1 MNIAFNDIQLHIL
14 ILLPGNF
21 RSETFQ
27 LFRSM
32 FATGCWIEGRRNQVL
47 NLPVTSRLMT
57 SLLDFLYTDELKVGF
72 GDDPEFFCN
81 LLVTADQFL
90 IPRLIQVNITMLPT

>member
-1 MNIAFNDIQLHIL
+1 
-14 ILLPGNF
+14 
-21 RSETFQ
+21 
-27 LFRSM
+27 M

-57 SLLDFLYTDELKVGF
+57 SLLDFLYTDELKVGS

-90 IPRLIQVNITMLPT
+90 IPRLIQVSFFIVPPSKTRTVGVLKGAIYFLRLILATDYS